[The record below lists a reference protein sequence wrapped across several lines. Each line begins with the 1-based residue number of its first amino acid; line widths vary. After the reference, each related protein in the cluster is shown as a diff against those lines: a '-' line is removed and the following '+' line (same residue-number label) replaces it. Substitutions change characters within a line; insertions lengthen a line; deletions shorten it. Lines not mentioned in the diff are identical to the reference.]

1 MFKIKS
7 RFYVIYGDG
16 VPIYVGFTSRTVH
29 QRFVEHKRNK
39 DFSDFDKVEV
49 KELKKMN

>member
-29 QRFVEHKRNK
+29 QRFLEHKRDK
-39 DFSDFDKVEV
+39 DFSDIEV
-49 KELKKMN
+49 KK